1 MGNSVNLSETLIIA
15 LGVLT
20 AIFAILVL
28 YAISMVSK
36 LSQMIIEG
44 KSGNT
49 IEQNT
54 VQNFTNSNNVA
65 SHNPVQIFN
74 DSDDE
79 EDRLVV
85 ALAASIAAANDKPD
99 SYFHISKLT
108 RIK

>member
-1 MGNSVNLSETLIIA
+1 MGNSLNLSETLIIA

-20 AIFAILVL
+20 VIFAVLVL

-36 LSQMIIEG
+36 LSQVILEV
-44 KSGNT
+44 KSGNNA
-49 IEQNT
+49 EKNN
-54 VQNFTNSNNVA
+54 VQNLTNSNNVA
-65 SHNPVQIFN
+65 DHNIVKSFN
-74 DSDDE
+74 DSNDE

-85 ALAASIAAANDKPD
+85 ALAASIMASNEKTD

>member
-1 MGNSVNLSETLIIA
+1 MGNSLNLSETLIIA

-20 AIFAILVL
+20 VIFAVLVL

-36 LSQMIIEG
+36 LSQVILEV
-44 KSGNT
+44 KSGNNA
-49 IEQNT
+49 EKNN

-65 SHNPVQIFN
+65 AHNPAKIFN
-74 DSDDE
+74 DNNDE

-85 ALAASIAAANDKPD
+85 ALAASIMASNEKPD

>member
-20 AIFAILVL
+20 VIFAVLVL

-36 LSQMIIEG
+36 LSQVILEV
-44 KSGNT
+44 KSGN
-49 IEQNT
+49 NT
-54 VQNFTNSNNVA
+54 EKNNVQKFTNSNNVA
-65 SHNPVQIFN
+65 AHNPGQIFN
-74 DSDDE
+74 DNNDE

-85 ALAASIAAANDKPD
+85 ALAASIMASNEKPD

>member
-1 MGNSVNLSETLIIA
+1 MGNSINFSETVIIA
-15 LGVLT
+15 LGAFTV
-20 AIFAILVL
+20 IFAILVI

-36 LSQMIIEG
+36 LSQMINEV
-44 KSGNT
+44 KSGNVV
-49 IEQNT
+49 QQSA
-54 VQNFTNSNNVA
+54 VQNLTAGSSAAVNS
-65 SHNPVQIFN
+65 PVQTFN

-85 ALAASIAAANDKPD
+85 ALAASIMASNEKPD

>member
-1 MGNSVNLSETLIIA
+1 MGNSINLSETLIIA
-15 LGVLT
+15 LGALT

-36 LSQMIIEG
+36 LSQVITEG
-44 KSGNT
+44 KLGNT
-49 IEQNT
+49 AEQNV
-54 VQNFTNSNNVA
+54 VQSFNNSNNAA
-65 SHNPVQIFN
+65 SHNPVQNFN

-99 SYFHISKLT
+99 SYFHISKIT
-108 RIK
+108 RIR

>member
-1 MGNSVNLSETLIIA
+1 MGNSLNLSETLIIA

-20 AIFAILVL
+20 VIFAVLVL

-36 LSQMIIEG
+36 LSQVILEV
-44 KSGNT
+44 KSGKNA
-49 IEQNT
+49 EKNN
-54 VQNFTNSNNVA
+54 VQNFTNNNA
-65 SHNPVQIFN
+65 TAHNPAKIFN

-85 ALAASIAAANDKPD
+85 ALAASIMASNEKPD
-99 SYFHISKLT
+99 SYFHISKLI